1 MSLSRFTKIMHA
13 TKVNIKEVEG
23 MAINHRRISS
33 EDKVYG
39 VVIKCPQIFKQ
50 YKNYFGEME
59 EIVKRGI
66 KDNQDSCKHQY
77 VCGWDLGECARCG
90 KKVGEERKKKE
101 TELKEKIEKE
111 DEHKARQLVEEQRRQ
126 TNKADKVTEEDIKR
140 AHAQRLHSYGISV
153 EALLMFTFA
162 HNCWEKNT
170 EDVVRDIIK
179 PITKEHGRCR
189 YAEIL
194 EKYQKEI
201 KIKEKFIGPATVFM
215 SHCWKSKFGDLVA
228 AACEGATEDRFVWID
243 IFAVRQ
249 WPGSVAD
256 LDFRGVI
263 CRCNFLFVS
272 ISPVE
277 RLRVFMRSEKERQAF
292 IEDEEGGKKCI
303 PFFRLWC
310 IVEVAAAVGEQI
322 KTVVVAGETKKVN
335 SDTYRHDKEGL
346 HGMIANLVTMIDVE
360 KSECFRPEDYKREM
374 KFIKERG
381 GGIKRVNDAAR
392 AVVVESICDSMIV
405 LDDGMRRK
413 LDLIMDAL
421 QRSDDDDLDRY
432 LEPLLKRAAIEGNVE
447 LFQKIASMFKNESK
461 LQKLGALVNKF
472 YILELASLGT
482 PVFTTENR
490 GIAKNSLTNESTMGW
505 GDSADPSN
513 DRQFYVV
520 KFLLENIPVN
530 VNVYNISSPLHL
542 ACKRGDIELVSLL
555 LEQEDIDINAPDR
568 WGKHPLY
575 YVTIKNTY
583 EVPDDIIFQIKHL
596 LYQHKDTPTRCR
608 LNWYAFYRYLFVIDL
623 LFLIVML
630 WVPDSTTRIL
640 IVNWLYYIL
649 YFAITILSCYYTYY
663 GFKDGKDVELWKK
676 LMIFP
681 KTCGCCIFVGWLLFC
696 GIGTAFKPIPFDAI
710 CPAPQ
715 LYSLNETTS
724 NVSKLQ

>member
-1 MSLSRFTKIMHA
+1 MHD

-33 EDKVYG
+33 KDKVYG
-39 VVIKCPQIFKQ
+39 IVIKCPQIFKQ
-50 YKNYFGEME
+50 YKNYFGKME

-66 KDNQDSCKHQY
+66 KDNQESCKHQY

-90 KKVGEERKKKE
+90 KKVGEERKMKE

-194 EKYQKEI
+194 EKYQREI

-263 CRCNFLFVS
+263 HRCNFLFVS

-335 SDTYRHDKEGL
+335 GDTYRHDKEGL

-392 AVVVESICDSMIV
+392 AVVVESICDSIIV
-405 LDDGMRRK
+405 VDDGMRRK

-421 QRSDDDDLDRY
+421 QRSDDDALDRY
-432 LEPLLKRAAIEGNVE
+432 LEPLLKRAAKEGKVE

-472 YILELASLGT
+472 YILELASIGT
-482 PVFTTENR
+482 AVFTTR
-490 GIAKNSLTNESTMGW
+490 KKRTANEAILGYDWS
-505 GDSADPSN
+505 DPSN
-513 DRQFYVV
+513 DRQVYVV
-520 KFLLENIPVN
+520 KYLLENIPVN
-530 VNVYNISSPLHL
+530 VNVYNISSPLHW

-568 WGKHPLY
+568 LGRHPLY
-575 YVTIKNTY
+575 YVTMTNTY
-583 EVPDDIIFQIKHL
+583 EVPADTRFQIKHL
-596 LYQHKDTPTRCR
+596 LYQHKDTPRRCR
-608 LNWYAFYRYLFVIDL
+608 FNCEAFSRYLFWMDL
-623 LFLIVML
+623 FFLFIML
-630 WVPDSTTRIL
+630 FVSESTTTIL
-640 IVNWLYYIL
+640 IVNVLYYVL
-649 YFAITILSCYYTYY
+649 YSAITIISCYYTYY
-663 GFKDGKDVELWKK
+663 GFKDGKDVVLWKK
-676 LMIFP
+676 LALFP
-681 KTCGCCIFVGWLLFC
+681 SSCGCFIFVGWLIFC
-696 GIGTAFKPIPFDAI
+696 GIGTDFKPRPFDAI

-715 LYSLNETTS
+715 LYSLNETAS
-724 NVSKLQ
+724 NTTNVLSVQEK